1 MIKIFLTR
9 QVQITVLILLAS
21 GIMQFSYAQYSI
33 KNLSKKHEAYYD
45 SLKNTPY
52 DRKFPILGDKVYKR
66 GFDIPFPFGIMVNNF
81 YGKQDITISD
91 IKVGIIEGDSVRGPV
106 DMSKVIVFDNVNA
119 KAYNINV
126 RADMY
131 IFPFLNVYVLGA
143 YMPLASTAVSLAKP
157 VQISTN
163 PKQSGWGYGFGIMG
177 AGGVGPVWLQADIN
191 FTWADMELLENKV
204 FTKVA
209 GFRIGHTFPIKS
221 GPEKNFAIWIGTM
234 GIFLNNATKGKI
246 PLDDLLPD
254 IPPEKVDEIKNSLN
268 DWYTGL
274 TPPQQKVV
282 DRIIAKL
289 DDGHNGGSTA
299 NTYIT
304 YEMNKAVSQPWAGL
318 IGVQYQF
325 SKKWQ
330 LRVESNCVGNRF
342 STMLSVNYRF
352 LGFKKTM
359 SK

>member
-1 MIKIFLTR
+1 MKKPPLSNIGFTSLI
-9 QVQITVLILLAS
+9 ILLSLISHHVA
-21 GIMQFSYAQYSI
+21 GQYSI

-66 GFDIPFPFGIMVNNF
+66 GFDIPFPFGIMINNF
-81 YGKQDITISD
+81 YGKQNIDISD
-91 IKVGIIEGDSVRGPV
+91 IKVGIIEGDSSKGPV
-106 DMSKVIVFDNVNA
+106 DMSKIIVFDNVNA

-131 IFPFLNVYVLGA
+131 VLPFLNVYVLAA
-143 YMPLASTAVSLAKP
+143 YMPIASTSVTLAKP

-221 GPEKNFAIWIGTM
+221 DPQKNFAIWIGTM
-234 GIFLNNATKGKI
+234 GIFLNNATKGKV
-246 PLDDLLPD
+246 PLNDLLPD
-254 IPPEKVDEIKNSLN
+254 IPPEKIDEIKNSYNQWYN
-268 DWYTGL
+268 DL
-274 TPPQQKVV
+274 DALQKKVV
-282 DRIIAKL
+282 DRIVARL
-289 DDGHNGGSTA
+289 EEGHNGGGRDDV
-299 NTYIT
+299 YIT

-318 IGVQYQF
+318 IGFQYQL

-330 LRVESNCVGNRF
+330 FRLETNCVGNRF

-359 SK
+359 AK